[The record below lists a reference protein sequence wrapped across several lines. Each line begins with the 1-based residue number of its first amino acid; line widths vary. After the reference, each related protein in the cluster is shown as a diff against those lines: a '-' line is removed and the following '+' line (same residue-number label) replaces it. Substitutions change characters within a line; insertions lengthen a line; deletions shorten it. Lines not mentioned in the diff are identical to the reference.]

1 MSMREKAG
9 DFTEKTV
16 WKLSEVR
23 RQLEENAE
31 DEFRRFTGSLMPG
44 TQRVLGVRV
53 PVLRAMA
60 KNIARGDYEGYLEE
74 SRLLTGE
81 DLQVS
86 HEELMLQGLVLGAI
100 RIDDQRRMQELN
112 WFVPKIHNWAVCDCC
127 CASYKWMAKDRKF
140 WYPWLLRWLEG
151 EREYEIRFTVVS
163 LLDHFVTQEYIDRIL
178 QVFREINHPG
188 YYVKMAVAWALSVCY
203 VKFPRQTE
211 ELLREQILDPFTQ
224 NKTIQKIR
232 ESLRVTKEQKD
243 YLRRFRIEEK
253 KEKQQ

>member
-86 HEELMLQGLVLGAI
+86 HEELMLQGLVL
-100 RIDDQRRMQELN
+100 
-112 WFVPKIHNWAVCDCC
+112 
-127 CASYKWMAKDRKF
+127 
-140 WYPWLLRWLEG
+140 
-151 EREYEIRFTVVS
+151 
-163 LLDHFVTQEYIDRIL
+163 
-178 QVFREINHPG
+178 
-188 YYVKMAVAWALSVCY
+188 
-203 VKFPRQTE
+203 
-211 ELLREQILDPFTQ
+211 
-224 NKTIQKIR
+224 
-232 ESLRVTKEQKD
+232 
-243 YLRRFRIEEK
+243 
-253 KEKQQ
+253 

>member
-9 DFTEKTV
+9 DFTEKTI

-44 TQRVLGVRV
+44 TERVLGVRV

-74 SRLLTGE
+74 SRLL
-81 DLQVS
+81 
-86 HEELMLQGLVLGAI
+86 
-100 RIDDQRRMQELN
+100 
-112 WFVPKIHNWAVCDCC
+112 VPKIHNWAVCDCC
-127 CASYKWMAKDRKF
+127 CASYKWMAKDREL

-163 LLDHFVTQEYIDRIL
+163 LLDHFITQEYIDRIL

-224 NKTIQKIR
+224 NKAIQKIR

-243 YLRRFRIEEK
+243 YLRRFRMEEK